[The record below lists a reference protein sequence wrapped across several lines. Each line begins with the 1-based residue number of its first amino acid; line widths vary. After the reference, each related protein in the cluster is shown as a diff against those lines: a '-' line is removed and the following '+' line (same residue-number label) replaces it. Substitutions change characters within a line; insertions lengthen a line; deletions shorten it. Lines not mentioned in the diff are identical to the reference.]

1 MHSAFTSAMMT
12 AARKAPV
19 TEPMPPTT
27 TTTKASLMTTRSS
40 PRLAGSRATCSA
52 PPKPARKAP
61 STNTTVNSMAWLTPS
76 APTISRSCVAERTD
90 DDQEKVVARKVAPE
104 NFDRAAQARS
114 ARPEQVFGSPHV
126 LRRVVD
132 DQDQREGGEQ
142 LEQLRRLIDAAQQQH
157 LDQRPERR
165 HQHTGGGDAA
175 PEAERAAHLGGESR
189 GEIEPQHVER
199 AVGDIDDAGDAENER
214 QPGAH
219 EKQAR
224 RRGEP
229 VERLKEEGLKS
240 HETRSREAP
249 MIGGSAICVLAI
261 WIAAAPSCGT
271 AVAYCA

>member
-1 MHSAFTSAMMT
+1 MHSRQDGAGDRTH
-12 AARKAPV
+12 AADHYDDEGVADDDQV
-19 TEPMPPTT
+19 EPEIGGL
-27 TTTKASLMTTRSS
+27 ARHLQRAAESGEEGAEHEHHGEQHGLVDAERADHLAVLRGRADQS
-40 PRLAGSRATCSA
+40 PEAGLCQHQV
-52 PPKPARKAP
+52 KQQQD
-61 STNTTVNSMAWLTPS
+61 
-76 APTISRSCVAERTD
+76 ERTD

-114 ARPEQVFGSPHV
+114 AGPEQVFGSPHV

-132 DQDQREGGEQ
+132 DQDQREGREQ
-142 LEQLRRLIDAAQQQH
+142 LELFRRLIDAAQQQH

-165 HQHTGGGDAA
+165 HQHTGSGDAA
-175 PEAERAAHLGGESR
+175 PEAERAAHLGGEGR

-229 VERLKEEGLKS
+229 IERLKEEGFKT
-240 HETRSREAP
+240 HREKKP
-249 MIGGSAICVLAI
+249 RCICELRHALQD
-261 WIAAAPSCGT
+261 
-271 AVAYCA
+271 

>member
-52 PPKPARKAP
+52 PP
-61 STNTTVNSMAWLTPS
+61 
-76 APTISRSCVAERTD
+76 
-90 DDQEKVVARKVAPE
+90 
-104 NFDRAAQARS
+104 
-114 ARPEQVFGSPHV
+114 EQVFGSPNV
-126 LRRVVD
+126 LRRVID

-165 HQHTGGGDAA
+165 HQHTGSGDAA
-175 PEAERAAHLGGESR
+175 PEAERAAHLGGEGR

-229 VERLKEEGLKS
+229 VERLKE
-240 HETRSREAP
+240 
-249 MIGGSAICVLAI
+249 
-261 WIAAAPSCGT
+261 
-271 AVAYCA
+271 